1 MKLKESKG
9 IKNKKHLLPFKV
21 ILMLLLYFVS
31 SNTIKAQLVPDVATI
46 EAYIRDHKK
55 QRAILYA
62 RSVLE
67 ESNKILHKTSAATNR
82 NYKDINVELDKYE
95 RAFDVLDL
103 VLSSVQTGFGVYKTC
118 DVVKDK
124 LGKYEKLIKEYKDKV
139 LLRGKIESADTLLLT
154 VNARA
159 IKNIQTEVKNIWQDF
174 VIIGGYASGQVNCT
188 TATLIFIVESI
199 GNSLQKIQ
207 DIVNNAYFQTWQF
220 IQVRTS
226 YWKSALYRS
235 KTIKQIATDAI
246 EKWMENGNII
256 GY

>member
-1 MKLKESKG
+1 M
-9 IKNKKHLLPFKV
+9 
-21 ILMLLLYFVS
+21 
-31 SNTIKAQLVPDVATI
+31 
-46 EAYIRDHKK
+46 
-55 QRAILYA
+55 
-62 RSVLE
+62 E
-67 ESNKILHKTSAATNR
+67 ESNKLLHKTSAATNR

-174 VIIGGYASGQVNCT
+174 VIIGGYASELHDCYIDIHCRVYCKLSAKNPRYSKQCLLSYMAVHSSEN
-188 TATLIFIVESI
+188 LLLEISSI
-199 GNSLQKIQ
+199 PFKNHKT
-207 DIVNNAYFQTWQF
+207 D
-220 IQVRTS
+220 S
-226 YWKSALYRS
+226 YRCY
-235 KTIKQIATDAI
+235 
-246 EKWMENGNII
+246 
-256 GY
+256 